1 MAKDTEIVVTLPRT
15 GDLDESC
22 TADVLS
28 DVPMVTWQPSGP
40 SEELFCLVAVT
51 EPESLAFISHL
62 AWLVVD
68 IPGTPCCEDGD
79 RFGLAGNCR
88 AVELGQEIMAYSPF
102 PEGHVNFEG
111 HFRVIL
117 FRQGQ
122 HVQPETWQARSKFS
136 LETFR
141 AQHEMKTLAEKKV
154 RIASQKPLETEMEAM
169 KPKAFSSGG
178 PLAPDPTAPATLTAA
193 LARTASALGQRG
205 LTLYGGDAAQRAQR
219 LSYAELLQLARRVAA
234 GLCGRRI
241 GAAADS
247 IASFAVLQVPVL
259 AQHFPC
265 FWGCLL
271 SGTKPV
277 TVAIPPDYSD
287 RSHAVCSKLCN
298 VWQLLEEPPVITTA
312 ANLEKLKLLQLAN
325 AQLIALEELL
335 ATEPSSG
342 IWTAA
347 PSDVAFCQLSSGS
360 TGVPKCIQIAH
371 GGVVAHIRGEAQFCG
386 YDSSD
391 VHVNFLPLDHV
402 VPILTVHCCD
412 VYHGCEEVQAE
423 VAYVLAEPLRWLRLV
438 DEHRATRTW
447 APNFAFKLVAD
458 ALLKDESHFDLSCC
472 KFWMNAGEQVTIP
485 VCEAFLEQTK
495 RFGVA
500 RNAMQPSFGMAEAC
514 TCMTYNNHF
523 EVAAASRLGR
533 SAFVNLGPPVPG
545 IAIRIASDD
554 NETLPEEE
562 VGRFQIR
569 GPVITPGYLKNE
581 EANREAFM
589 EDDWFNTGDIGFIK
603 DGQLYLTG
611 REKEM
616 IIIRGANFYCY
627 EVEDVVNSLEQVLPT
642 FTAAVSLHDPSSGT
656 EGLAI
661 FFVPRRPQ
669 QLDGLEEAAK
679 EIRLK
684 LVRHMGLAP
693 GLVIPLE
700 QEEFPKT
707 TSGKIQRSQLKKAL
721 QKGAFETRVLKV
733 GT

>member
-1 MAKDTEIVVTLPRT
+1 MNLLTEESPGRDHLGGLGKEIYEGQTYLLSYSETKKTLISAVITGAALPRKVVTWMLEGRNLSELIPGRKRSVFELT
-15 GDLDESC
+15 YEEDKVSFTSTRDGKAIQVQATKLQRSAGLFGSPGGCLFEVLVEDEPPKVPAYSEDKKEWVYNPGRFDEDVIPWEALTYVAEKTSNDAGSRLTTPTSVRKYFPKASG
-22 TADVLS
+22 TAVAKIEQQTDHRFHNVKLLAEALTHCS
-28 DVPMVTWQPSGP
+28 AVNAVVQPHDQLAFVGHAAIECYA
-40 SEELFCLVAVT
+40 SEEVMKVPRAETVLNLLDFAIW
-51 EPESLAFISHL
+51 ISVDFET
-62 AWLVVD
+62 AWIMMFLIWRND
-68 IPGTPCCEDGD
+68 AE
-79 RFGLAGNCR
+79 RF
-88 AVELGQEIMAYSPF
+88 
-102 PEGHVNFEG
+102 
-111 HFRVIL
+111 
-117 FRQGQ
+117 
-122 HVQPETWQARSKFS
+122 
-136 LETFR
+136 
-141 AQHEMKTLAEKKV
+141 
-154 RIASQKPLETEMEAM
+154 
-169 KPKAFSSGG
+169 
-178 PLAPDPTAPATLTAA
+178 
-193 LARTASALGQRG
+193 
-205 LTLYGGDAAQRAQR
+205 
-219 LSYAELLQLARRVAA
+219 
-234 GLCGRRI
+234 
-241 GAAADS
+241 
-247 IASFAVLQVPVL
+247 
-259 AQHFPC
+259 
-265 FWGCLL
+265 FW
-271 SGTKPV
+271 
-277 TVAIPPDYSD
+277 
-287 RSHAVCSKLCN
+287 
-298 VWQLLEEPPVITTA
+298 
-312 ANLEKLKLLQLAN
+312 
-325 AQLIALEELL
+325 LL
-335 ATEPSSG
+335 ATEPWSG
-342 IWTAA
+342 ISWTAA

-386 YDSSD
+386 YDSAD

-500 RNAMQPSFGMAEAC
+500 RHTMQPSFGMAEAC
-514 TCMTYNNHF
+514 TCMTYNNQF

-545 IAIRIASDD
+545 IAIRIASDE

-569 GPVITPGYLKNE
+569 GPVITPGYLNNE

-642 FTAAVSLHDPSSGT
+642 FTAAVSVHDPTSGT

-733 GT
+733 GI